1 MHSFTRKNAT
11 CNMNLETPQPLG
23 GGILERRHGDAGNQ
37 SLRRIESNNVALTR
51 TNLCHCAQS
60 VPGSGVRYKE
70 LYPRLGR
77 PCCLSDFL
85 SILVSCSPKRY
96 YNQPGYISLIMAEKA
111 YVTDTGVEH
120 NEKNPPEYHESAAR
134 PADNSGRRASV
145 ALNIVE
151 NPLRVSKQA
160 SKLTPSMPSR
170 VLDMTR
176 HDKTKTD

>member
-1 MHSFTRKNAT
+1 
-11 CNMNLETPQPLG
+11 
-23 GGILERRHGDAGNQ
+23 
-37 SLRRIESNNVALTR
+37 
-51 TNLCHCAQS
+51 
-60 VPGSGVRYKE
+60 
-70 LYPRLGR
+70 
-77 PCCLSDFL
+77 
-85 SILVSCSPKRY
+85 
-96 YNQPGYISLIMAEKA
+96 MAEKA

-134 PADNSGRRASV
+134 PADTSGRRASV

-176 HDKTKTD
+176 YDKTKTD